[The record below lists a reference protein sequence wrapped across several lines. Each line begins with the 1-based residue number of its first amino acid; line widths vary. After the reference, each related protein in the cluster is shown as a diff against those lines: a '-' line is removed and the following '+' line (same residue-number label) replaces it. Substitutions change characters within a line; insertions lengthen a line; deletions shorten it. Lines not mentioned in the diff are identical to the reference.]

1 MTGQGAEDDK
11 ARIARSGRLKAERR
25 FFAGMTI
32 AMVATI
38 IVGFLPSYY
47 MRGMIDAGHPLAP
60 MTPLVHLHGGLFTA
74 WMLLFLIQVLLVSAD
89 RRDIHRKLG
98 VVAFALLPL
107 MIAVGTLAGL
117 HQVARASGPPI
128 VPPLSWLSVPLL
140 SVPVFT
146 FLIGLAL
153 IKRRE
158 AASHK
163 RYMFISMIEMTTPGL
178 GRIPWP
184 PVIPGP
190 VALFGIGDIFL
201 VALIAWDIRS
211 TGKVHRA
218 TVIGGSL
225 LIASQVL
232 RIALW
237 ETAPWLGFARWAV
250 GLVA

>member
-1 MTGQGAEDDK
+1 MTERAAGNGK
-11 ARIARSGRLKAERR
+11 APIARSSMMTAERR

-32 AMVATI
+32 VMVATI
-38 IVGFLPSYY
+38 IIGFLPSYY
-47 MRGMIDAGHPLAP
+47 MRGMIDPGHPLAP

-74 WMLLFLIQVLLVSAD
+74 WMLLFLIQVLLVSGD

-98 VVAFALLPL
+98 IVAFALLPL

-117 HQVARASGPPI
+117 YQVARASGPPI
-128 VPPLSWLSVPLL
+128 IPPLSWLSVPLL

-146 FLIGLAL
+146 LLIGLAL

-163 RYMFISMIEMTTPGL
+163 RYMVIAMIEMTSPGL

-184 PVIPGP
+184 PFIPGP
-190 VALFGIGDIFL
+190 VALFGIGDLFL

-211 TGKVHRA
+211 TGRVNAA
-218 TVIGGSL
+218 TAIGGTA

-232 RIALW
+232 RIAIW
-237 ETAPWLGFARWAV
+237 ETVPWLGFARWAV